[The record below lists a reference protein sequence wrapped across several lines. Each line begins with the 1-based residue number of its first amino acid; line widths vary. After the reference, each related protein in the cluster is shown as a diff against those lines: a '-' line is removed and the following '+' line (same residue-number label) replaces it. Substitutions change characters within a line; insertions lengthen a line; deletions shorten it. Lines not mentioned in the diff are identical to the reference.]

1 MINTSVNRVL
11 YKGDGAN
18 TAFPISFPFLDK
30 KDITVARVNKDNETT
45 ELKEDYFIDDTS
57 RTVHFPGY
65 PPGEEKPEEERPQ
78 ILQNG
83 ERLLIY
89 RSITINQESSLG
101 NVWPFDVIE
110 DALDKITM
118 IIQDLNEKQKRSI
131 QIPESADPD
140 AYRTNFPYPKEG
152 NVIVW
157 RGGKLVNEDYQD
169 AIGQYIDQAKKS
181 ADAAAQSADRA
192 EASEI
197 NAKETLKIFEVK
209 KKELQD
215 FVMEL
220 EDGSETDLKDYTRKL
235 LESLDTYGTNIKE
248 ELLTLVESAKHY
260 SEIAKEAAGL
270 DPERYYT
277 KDETSQKIQDAIST
291 ILEFDERSF

>member
-11 YKGDGAN
+11 YKGNGTN

-30 KDITVARVNKDNETT
+30 KDITVARVSKDNETT

-157 RGGKLVNEDYQD
+157 RGGKLVNEDYQN

-181 ADAAAQSADRA
+181 ANAAAQSADRA

-248 ELLTLVESAKHY
+248 ELLALVESAKHY
-260 SEIAKEAAGL
+260 SEIAKEAAGF
-270 DPERYYT
+270 DPESYYT
-277 KDETSQKIQDAIST
+277 KDETSQKIQDAISM

>member
-11 YKGDGAN
+11 YKGDGTN

-30 KDITVARVNKDNETT
+30 KDITVARVSKDNETT

-57 RTVHFPGY
+57 KTVHFPGY

-140 AYRTNFPYPKEG
+140 AYHAEFP
-152 NVIVW
+152 
-157 RGGKLVNEDYQD
+157 
-169 AIGQYIDQAKKS
+169 
-181 ADAAAQSADRA
+181 
-192 EASEI
+192 
-197 NAKETLKIFEVK
+197 
-209 KKELQD
+209 
-215 FVMEL
+215 
-220 EDGSETDLKDYTRKL
+220 
-235 LESLDTYGTNIKE
+235 
-248 ELLTLVESAKHY
+248 
-260 SEIAKEAAGL
+260 
-270 DPERYYT
+270 
-277 KDETSQKIQDAIST
+277 
-291 ILEFDERSF
+291 

>member
-1 MINTSVNRVL
+1 MINISVNRVL
-11 YKGDGAN
+11 YKGDGTN

-30 KDITVARVNKDNETT
+30 KDITVARVSKDNETT

-89 RSITINQESSLG
+89 RSIKINQESSLG

-157 RGGKLVNEDYQD
+157 RGGKLVNEDYQN

-235 LESLDTYGTNIKE
+235 LESLDTYGVNLKD
-248 ELLTLVESAKHY
+248 ELLQQVESAKHY
-260 SEIAKEAAGL
+260 AEVAKEVAGF

-277 KDETSQKIQDAIST
+277 KDETSQKIQDAISM

>member
-11 YKGDGAN
+11 YKGDGTN

-30 KDITVARVNKDNETT
+30 KDITVARVSKDNEIT
-45 ELKEDYFIDDTS
+45 ELKGDYFIDDTS

-78 ILQNG
+78 ILQYG

-89 RSITINQESSLG
+89 RSIKINQESSLG

-140 AYRTNFPYPKEG
+140 TYHAEFPYPKDG

-157 RGGKLVNEDYQD
+157 RDGKLVNEDYQN
-169 AIGQYIDQAKKS
+169 AIGQYIEQAGK
-181 ADAAAQSADRA
+181 AATEAAQSADRA

-197 NAKETLKIFEVK
+197 NCKNVLTIFEDK
-209 KKELQD
+209 KKEFQD
-215 FVMEL
+215 FAMEL
-220 EDGSETDLKDYTRKL
+220 EDNCETDLQDYTRKL
-235 LESLDTYGTNIKE
+235 LDSLDSYGVNIKD
-248 ELLTLVESAKHY
+248 ELLEQVESAKHY
-260 SEIAKEAAGL
+260 SEIAKEAAGF
-270 DPERYYT
+270 DPESYYT
-277 KDETSQKIQDAIST
+277 KEQTEQKIQDAISM
-291 ILEFDERSF
+291 ILEFDDKSF

>member
-11 YKGDGAN
+11 YKGDGTN
-18 TAFPISFPFLDK
+18 TAFPISFPFMDK
-30 KDITVARVNKDNETT
+30 KDITVARVSKDNETT

-57 RTVHFPGY
+57 KTVHFPGY

-140 AYRTNFPYPKEG
+140 TYHAEFPYPKDG

-157 RGGKLVNEDYQD
+157 RDGKLVNEDYQN
-169 AIGQYIDQAKKS
+169 AIGQYIEQAGK
-181 ADAAAQSADRA
+181 AATEAAQSADRA

-197 NAKETLKIFEVK
+197 NCKNVLTIFEDK
-209 KKELQD
+209 RKEFQD
-215 FVMEL
+215 FAMEL
-220 EDGSETDLKDYTRKL
+220 EDNCETDLQDYTRKL
-235 LESLDTYGTNIKE
+235 LDSLDSYGVNIKD
-248 ELLTLVESAKHY
+248 ELLEQVESAKHY
-260 SEIAKEAAGL
+260 SEIAKEAAGF
-270 DPERYYT
+270 DPESYYT
-277 KDETSQKIQDAIST
+277 KEQTEQKIQDAISM

>member
-11 YKGDGAN
+11 YKGDGTN
-18 TAFPISFPFLDK
+18 TAFPISFPFLNK
-30 KDITVARVNKDNETT
+30 KDITVARVSKDNEIT

-78 ILQNG
+78 ILQKG

-89 RSITINQESSLG
+89 RSITIDQESSLG

-140 AYRTNFPYPKEG
+140 TYHAEFPYPKDG

-157 RGGKLVNEDYQD
+157 RDGKLVNEDYQN
-169 AIGQYIDQAKKS
+169 AIGQYIEQAGK
-181 ADAAAQSADRA
+181 AATEAAQSADRA

-197 NAKETLKIFEVK
+197 NCKNVLTIFEDK
-209 KKELQD
+209 KKEFQD
-215 FVMEL
+215 FAMEL
-220 EDGSETDLKDYTRKL
+220 EDNCETDLQDYTRKL
-235 LESLDTYGTNIKE
+235 LDSLDSYGVNIKD
-248 ELLTLVESAKHY
+248 ELLEQVESAKHY
-260 SEIAKEAAGL
+260 SEIAKEAAGF
-270 DPERYYT
+270 DPESYYT
-277 KDETSQKIQDAIST
+277 KEQTEQKIQDAISM
-291 ILEFDERSF
+291 ILEFDDKSF

>member
-11 YKGDGAN
+11 YKGDGTN

-30 KDITVARVNKDNETT
+30 KDITVARVSKDNETT
-45 ELKEDYFIDDTS
+45 ELKGDYFIDDTS

-89 RSITINQESSLG
+89 RSIKINQESSLG

-118 IIQDLNEKQKRSI
+118 IIQDLHEKQKRSI

-169 AIGQYIDQAKKS
+169 AIGRYIDQAKKS

-220 EDGSETDLKDYTRKL
+220 EDGSETDLKDYTKKL
-235 LESLDTYGTNIKE
+235 LESIDTYGTNIKE

-260 SEIAKEAAGL
+260 SEIAKEAAGF

-277 KDETSQKIQDAIST
+277 KGETSQKIQDAISM
-291 ILEFDERSF
+291 ILEFDDKSF

>member
-1 MINTSVNRVL
+1 
-11 YKGDGAN
+11 
-18 TAFPISFPFLDK
+18 
-30 KDITVARVNKDNETT
+30 
-45 ELKEDYFIDDTS
+45 
-57 RTVHFPGY
+57 
-65 PPGEEKPEEERPQ
+65 
-78 ILQNG
+78 
-83 ERLLIY
+83 
-89 RSITINQESSLG
+89 
-101 NVWPFDVIE
+101 
-110 DALDKITM
+110 M

-197 NAKETLKIFEVK
+197 NAKEALKIFEVK

-260 SEIAKEAAGL
+260 SEIAKEAAGF

-277 KDETSQKIQDAIST
+277 KDETSQKIQDAISM
-291 ILEFDERSF
+291 ILEFDDKSF

>member
-11 YKGDGAN
+11 YKGDGTN

-140 AYRTNFPYPKEG
+140 TYHAEFPYPKDG
-152 NVIVW
+152 NVIIW
-157 RGGKLVNEDYQD
+157 RDGKLVNEDYQN
-169 AIGQYIDQAKKS
+169 AIGQYIEQAKKS

-235 LESLDTYGTNIKE
+235 LESLDTYGTNIKD
-248 ELLTLVESAKHY
+248 ELLALVESAKHY
-260 SEIAKEAAGL
+260 SEIAKEASGF
-270 DPERYYT
+270 DPEHYYT
-277 KDETSQKIQDAIST
+277 KEETSEKIQEAISM
-291 ILEFDERSF
+291 ILEFDDKSF

>member
-11 YKGDGAN
+11 YKGDGTN

-30 KDITVARVNKDNETT
+30 KDITVARVSKDNETT

-78 ILQNG
+78 ILQHG

-140 AYRTNFPYPKEG
+140 TYHAEFPYPKDG

-157 RGGKLVNEDYQD
+157 RDGKLVNEDYQN
-169 AIGQYIDQAKKS
+169 AIGQYIEQAKKS

-197 NAKETLKIFEVK
+197 NAKETLKIFEDK
-209 KKELQD
+209 KKEFQD
-215 FVMEL
+215 FAMEL
-220 EDGSETDLKDYTRKL
+220 EDNCETDLQGYTRKL
-235 LESLDTYGTNIKE
+235 LDSLDSYGVNIKD
-248 ELLTLVESAKHY
+248 ELLEQVESAKHY
-260 SEIAKEAAGL
+260 SEIAKEAAGF
-270 DPERYYT
+270 DPESYYT
-277 KDETSQKIQDAIST
+277 KEQTEQKIQDAISM

>member
-11 YKGDGAN
+11 YKGDGTN
-18 TAFPISFPFLDK
+18 TAFPISFPFLNK
-30 KDITVARVNKDNETT
+30 KDITVARVSKDNETI

-140 AYRTNFPYPKEG
+140 TYHAEFPYPKDG
-152 NVIVW
+152 NVIIW
-157 RGGKLVNEDYQD
+157 RDGKLVNEDYQN
-169 AIGQYIDQAKKS
+169 AIGQYIEQAKKS

-197 NAKETLKIFEVK
+197 NAKETLKIFEDK
-209 KKELQD
+209 KKEFQD
-215 FVMEL
+215 FAMEL
-220 EDGSETDLKDYTRKL
+220 EDNCETDLQGYTRKL
-235 LESLDTYGTNIKE
+235 LDSLDSYGVNIKD
-248 ELLTLVESAKHY
+248 ELLEQVESAKHY
-260 SEIAKEAAGL
+260 SEIAKEAAGF
-270 DPERYYT
+270 DPESYYT
-277 KDETSQKIQDAIST
+277 KEQTEQKIQDAISM

>member
-11 YKGDGAN
+11 YKGDGTN

-30 KDITVARVNKDNETT
+30 KDITVARVSKDNETT

-57 RTVHFPGY
+57 KTVHFPGY

-140 AYRTNFPYPKEG
+140 TYHAEFPYPKDG

-157 RGGKLVNEDYQD
+157 RDGKLVNEDYQN
-169 AIGQYIDQAKKS
+169 AIGQYIEQAGK
-181 ADAAAQSADRA
+181 AATEAAQSADRA

-197 NAKETLKIFEVK
+197 NCKNVLTIFEDK
-209 KKELQD
+209 RKEFQD
-215 FVMEL
+215 FAMEL
-220 EDGSETDLKDYTRKL
+220 EDNCETDLQDYTRKL
-235 LESLDTYGTNIKE
+235 LDSLDSYGVNIKD
-248 ELLTLVESAKHY
+248 ELLEQVESAKHY
-260 SEIAKEAAGL
+260 SEIAKEAAGF
-270 DPERYYT
+270 DPESYYT
-277 KDETSQKIQDAIST
+277 KEQTEQKIQDAISM

>member
-11 YKGDGAN
+11 YKGDGTN
-18 TAFPISFPFLDK
+18 TAFPISFPFLNK
-30 KDITVARVNKDNETT
+30 KDITVARVSKDNETT

-110 DALDKITM
+110 VALDKITM

-131 QIPESADPD
+131 QIPESADPG

-260 SEIAKEAAGL
+260 SEIAKEAAGF
-270 DPERYYT
+270 DPEHYYT
-277 KDETSQKIQDAIST
+277 KDETSQKIQDAISM
-291 ILEFDERSF
+291 ILEFDDKSF

>member
-11 YKGDGAN
+11 YKGDGTN

-45 ELKEDYFIDDTS
+45 VLKEDYFIDDTS

-157 RGGKLVNEDYQD
+157 RGGKLVNEDYQN

-197 NAKETLKIFEVK
+197 NAKETWKIFEVK

-260 SEIAKEAAGL
+260 SEIAKETAGF

>member
-11 YKGDGAN
+11 YKGDGTN

-152 NVIVW
+152 NVIIW

-235 LESLDTYGTNIKE
+235 LESLDTYGVNIKD
-248 ELLTLVESAKHY
+248 ELLALVESAKHY
-260 SEIAKEAAGL
+260 SEIAKEASGF
-270 DPERYYT
+270 DPEHYYT
-277 KDETSQKIQDAIST
+277 KEETSKKIQEAISM
-291 ILEFDERSF
+291 ILEFDDKSF

>member
-11 YKGDGAN
+11 YKGDGTN

-30 KDITVARVNKDNETT
+30 KDITVARVSKDNETT

-57 RTVHFPGY
+57 KTVHFPGY

-157 RGGKLVNEDYQD
+157 RGGKFVNEDYQN
-169 AIGQYIDQAKKS
+169 AIGQYIEQAKKS

-220 EDGSETDLKDYTRKL
+220 EDGSEMDLKDYTRKL

-260 SEIAKEAAGL
+260 SEIAKEAAGF
-270 DPERYYT
+270 DHERYYT
-277 KDETSQKIQDAIST
+277 KDETSQKIQDAISM

>member
-1 MINTSVNRVL
+1 MINISVNRVL
-11 YKGDGAN
+11 YKGDGTN

-30 KDITVARVNKDNETT
+30 KDITVARVSKDNETT

-89 RSITINQESSLG
+89 RSIKINQESSLG

-157 RGGKLVNEDYQD
+157 RGGKLVNEDYQN

-235 LESLDTYGTNIKE
+235 LESLDTYGVNLKD
-248 ELLTLVESAKHY
+248 ELLQQVESAKHY
-260 SEIAKEAAGL
+260 AEVAKEAAGF
-270 DPERYYT
+270 DKERYYT
-277 KDETSQKIQDAIST
+277 KDETSQKIQDAISM

>member
-11 YKGDGAN
+11 YKGDGTN

-30 KDITVARVNKDNETT
+30 KDITVARVSKDNKTT
-45 ELKEDYFIDDTS
+45 ELKGDYFIDDTS

-78 ILQNG
+78 ILQYG

-89 RSITINQESSLG
+89 RSIKINQESSLG

-118 IIQDLNEKQKRSI
+118 IMQDLNEKQKRSI

-140 AYRTNFPYPKEG
+140 TYRTNFPYPKEG

-157 RGGKLVNEDYQD
+157 RGGKLVNEDYQN

-181 ADAAAQSADRA
+181 ANAAAQSADRA

-197 NAKETLKIFEVK
+197 NAKETLKIFVVK

-248 ELLTLVESAKHY
+248 ELLALVESAKHY
-260 SEIAKEAAGL
+260 SEIAKEAAGF

-277 KDETSQKIQDAIST
+277 KDELSQKIQDAISM
-291 ILEFDERSF
+291 ILEFDDKSF

>member
-1 MINTSVNRVL
+1 MINTSVNRAL
-11 YKGDGAN
+11 YKGDGTN

-30 KDITVARVNKDNETT
+30 KDITVARVSKDNETT
-45 ELKEDYFIDDTS
+45 ELKGDYFIDDTS

-65 PPGEEKPEEERPQ
+65 SPGEDKPEAERPPV
-78 ILQNG
+78 LQYG

-89 RSITINQESSLG
+89 RSIKINQESSLG
-101 NVWPFDVIE
+101 NVWPFNVIE

-140 AYRTNFPYPKEG
+140 TYHAEFPYPKDG

-157 RGGKLVNEDYQD
+157 RDGKLVNEDYQN
-169 AIGQYIDQAKKS
+169 AIGQYIEQAGK
-181 ADAAAQSADRA
+181 AATEAAQSADRA

-197 NAKETLKIFEVK
+197 NCKNVLTIFEDK
-209 KKELQD
+209 RKEFQD
-215 FVMEL
+215 FAMEL
-220 EDGSETDLKDYTRKL
+220 EDNCETDLQDYTRKL
-235 LESLDTYGTNIKE
+235 LDSLDSYGVNIKD
-248 ELLTLVESAKHY
+248 ELLEQVESAKHY
-260 SEIAKEAAGL
+260 SEIAKEAAGF
-270 DPERYYT
+270 DPESYYT
-277 KDETSQKIQDAIST
+277 KEQTEQKIQDAIST

>member
-18 TAFPISFPFLDK
+18 TAFPISFPFLGK
-30 KDITVARVNKDNETT
+30 KDITVARVSKDNETT
-45 ELKEDYFIDDTS
+45 ELKEDYFIDETS
-57 RTVHFPGY
+57 RTVHYPGY
-65 PPGEEKPEEERPQ
+65 SPGEEKPEEERPQ

-89 RSITINQESSLG
+89 RSIAINQESSLG

-140 AYRTNFPYPKEG
+140 TYHTEFPYPKDG

-157 RGGKLVNEDYQD
+157 RDGKLVNEDYQN
-169 AIGQYIDQAKKS
+169 AIGQYIKQAEKS
-181 ADAAAQSADRA
+181 ATAAAQSADRA

-197 NAKETLKIFEVK
+197 NAKEALKIFEVK

-235 LESLDTYGTNIKE
+235 LESLDTYGTNIKD
-248 ELLTLVESAKHY
+248 ELLALVESAKHY
-260 SEIAKEAAGL
+260 SEIAKEASGF
-270 DPERYYT
+270 DPEHYYT
-277 KDETSQKIQDAIST
+277 KEETSEKIQEAISM
-291 ILEFDERSF
+291 IIEFDDKSF

>member
-11 YKGDGAN
+11 YKGDGTN

-30 KDITVARVNKDNETT
+30 KDITVARVSKDNETT
-45 ELKEDYFIDDTS
+45 ELKGDYFIDDTS

-65 PPGEEKPEEERPQ
+65 SPGEDKPEAERPPV
-78 ILQNG
+78 LQYG

-89 RSITINQESSLG
+89 RSIKINQESSLG

-157 RGGKLVNEDYQD
+157 RGGKLVNEDYQN

-181 ADAAAQSADRA
+181 ANAAAQSADRA

-197 NAKETLKIFEVK
+197 NAKETLKIFVVK

-235 LESLDTYGTNIKE
+235 LESLDTYGTNIRE

-260 SEIAKEAAGL
+260 SEIAKEAAGF

-277 KDETSQKIQDAIST
+277 KDETSQKIQDAISM
-291 ILEFDERSF
+291 ILEFDDKSF

>member
-1 MINTSVNRVL
+1 MINTSVNRAL
-11 YKGDGAN
+11 YKGDGTN

-30 KDITVARVNKDNETT
+30 KDITVARVSKDNETT
-45 ELKEDYFIDDTS
+45 ELKGDYFIDDTS

-65 PPGEEKPEEERPQ
+65 SPGEDKPEAERPPV
-78 ILQNG
+78 LQYG

-89 RSITINQESSLG
+89 RSIKINQESSLG
-101 NVWPFDVIE
+101 NVWPFNVIE

-157 RGGKLVNEDYQD
+157 RGGKLVNEDYQN
-169 AIGQYIDQAKKS
+169 AIGQYIEQAGK
-181 ADAAAQSADRA
+181 AATEAAQSADRA

-197 NAKETLKIFEVK
+197 NCKNVLTIFEDK
-209 KKELQD
+209 RKEFQD
-215 FVMEL
+215 FAMEL
-220 EDGSETDLKDYTRKL
+220 EDNCETDLQDYTRKL
-235 LESLDTYGTNIKE
+235 LDSLDSYGVNIKD
-248 ELLTLVESAKHY
+248 ELLEQVESAKHY
-260 SEIAKEAAGL
+260 SEIAKEAAGF
-270 DPERYYT
+270 DPESYYT
-277 KDETSQKIQDAIST
+277 KEQTEQKIQDAISM